1 MCFGGGSSAKSADAF
16 YKEMKPSFG
25 ALPSLKQGDKV
36 ERKPQEMKDVVKAE
50 RVGQKRRSLLYP
62 TGGE

>member
-1 MCFGGGSSAKSADAF
+1 MCFGGGSSGKTSEEF
-16 YKEMKPSFG
+16 YREMKPSFG
-25 ALPSLKQGDKV
+25 ALPSLRQDSKV
-36 ERKPQEMKDVVKAE
+36 NRPSKEMRDVVKTE